1 MPVAHHRATAQ
12 AEPRAL
18 RLSPPRRRSA
28 AAAHNVHGRR
38 SAIRPPWCV
47 RFSMAVLRQLLG
59 PGTQPA
65 SSVQPMPDYLSVQG
79 LEKRF
84 SSHGR
89 AAFHNLTFSVEQ
101 GAFVALIG
109 PSGCGKSTLLHIMA
123 GLSEPSAGVVRLEGQ
138 PIHRPRPD
146 MMFVFQ
152 QYTKSIFPW
161 KTVLE
166 NVMLGVKYR
175 ADVPRKGLEE
185 LCLRHLDMVGLG
197 RYPNYYPYQLSGGM
211 QQRVAIARAL
221 ARRPK
226 ILLMD
231 EPFSALDAMMRV
243 ELQDLLLGLW
253 RDLGLT
259 ILFVTHD
266 LDEALYLGQRV
277 LMLSASPGTI
287 AEDVTVP
294 LAYPRRQIETRSDP
308 VYLELRER
316 LYRNMVAQ
324 VMAGRTDAA

>member
-1 MPVAHHRATAQ
+1 
-12 AEPRAL
+12 
-18 RLSPPRRRSA
+18 
-28 AAAHNVHGRR
+28 
-38 SAIRPPWCV
+38 
-47 RFSMAVLRQLLG
+47 MA
-59 PGTQPA
+59 
-65 SSVQPMPDYLSVQG
+65 DYLRVDR

-84 SSHGR
+84 TSHGR
-89 AAFHNLTFSVEQ
+89 AAFEDVTFSVSQ
-101 GAFVALIG
+101 GEFVALIG

-123 GLSEPSAGVVRLEGQ
+123 GLSSPTAGTVTLDGESIEQ
-138 PIHRPRPD
+138 PRPE

-166 NVMLGVKYR
+166 NVLLGIKYR
-175 ADVPRKGLEE
+175 SAGSRAELEKVCLEHLE
-185 LCLRHLDMVGLG
+185 LVGLRH
-197 RYPNYYPYQLSGGM
+197 YPHYYPYQLSGGM

-243 ELQDLLLGLW
+243 ELQDLLLELW
-253 RDLGLT
+253 SEFQLT

-266 LDEALYLGQRV
+266 LDEALYLAQRV
-277 LMLSASPGTI
+277 IMLSASPGTI
-287 AEDVTVP
+287 AETVAVP
-294 LAYPRRQIETRSDP
+294 LAYPRRQIETRSEQA
-308 VYLELRER
+308 YLQLREH

-324 VMAGRTDAA
+324 VMAGRTDVP